1 MMFARSR
8 LKKQENEISLLHRK
22 PVVKLW
28 GRKQFRKQKLH
39 LFLRDKMKRLL
50 QGQVD
55 DNSNHAHRCQLSPV
69 EIETDVFVCGIKRSP
84 GSTEFSTAGGDF
96 HQDGGR
102 DSKGVSEVCVGEVEL
117 NWDGYVK
124 IPCSVQQNKKDSQG
138 SSSDGI
144 TQTSSE
150 IKSRVSEG
158 QDLSSLSITMS
169 WRDAAERQGCFPQ
182 EKPTAYK
189 SRRRQSRDRSADVVD
204 YIVKELQ
211 GISRIQT
218 EIAEL
223 RQHLTLIKGSVDE
236 VSSCVDTVLSEIEG
250 LQGGSSGKTQGT
262 HAREPRKEVQKE
274 EPVLYFYGIPEEDGE
289 NTVELI
295 CSFLSEYHCFNGIQC
310 SKYIKDA
317 YRSDVGTG
325 KPLMPRPAVVKLVSC
340 EQRDFILQK
349 SILLQSSGVWIATSE
364 EQKRQNGQKTDSVS
378 LQSGFKKN
386 HHNSVNPDG
395 TQRTDAVGQ
404 LQMDS
409 CQVKYKST
417 SRKAQCTGQRP
428 DSAQKSAK
436 ESNSVSETGKETQI
450 ISCSEQPSDDSD
462 IHQVLH
468 EPLQNPQVTNWA
480 RSGDGNHC
488 CSSDSSG
495 RANQMCASNNG
506 GEHRLDTENVTESC
520 SSLLEKDEG
529 ITTEEIEID
538 CDTSCKLTSAEKVDI
553 QREDVSSGVTTISY
567 DHTTDEMADSSD
579 SLKDMIQM
587 DLNDQDPTDQ
597 VFRDVLENSQYFLD
611 HSRDNIDLVDMKF
624 YTNKLGKAIHHFR
637 SALQVV
643 FHKLETSDSEILL
656 ENDSGLQMDDDN
668 TLMLTSS
675 GMGGSSDNFAET
687 PPSQSSES
695 QANTNVNSE
704 ASAQVQFAPSSLSSV
719 PHEPPVS
726 SLVPSSDCEIPTGQC
741 LPPEELGE
749 DVNTLPEPAKEC
761 RPMSLD
767 KVCAETIYL
776 NKCINN
782 FKNVLREKRQMRRRL
797 LKELAQEGNW
807 ISAEET
813 NSEGGRGE
821 LQGQDVADPSKPP
834 WLKGGPAGGLYGID
848 SMPDL
853 RKKKPIP
860 LVSDLS
866 LVQSRKAGITSAMA
880 TRTSLKDEELKSHV
894 YKKTLQAL
902 IYPISCTTPHNFE
915 VWTAT
920 TPTYCYEC
928 EGLLWGI
935 ARQGMRCGE
944 CGVKCH
950 EKCQDLLNADCLQ
963 RAAEKSS
970 KHGAED
976 RTQNFI
982 MAMKD
987 RMKIRERNK
996 PEIFDLIR
1004 DVFCESKMTHAQ
1016 QMKTV
1021 KQSVLDGT
1029 SKWSAKITITVVCA
1043 QGLQAK
1049 DKTGSSDPYVTVQVG
1064 KTKKRTKTIF
1074 GNLNPVWEE
1083 KFYFECHNSSDRI
1096 KVRVWD
1102 EDDDIKSRVKQRLKR
1117 ESDDFLGQTII
1128 EVRTLSGEMDVWYN
1142 LEKRTDKSAVSGAI
1156 RLQISVEIK
1165 GEEKVAP
1172 YHIQYTCL
1180 HENLFHHLTDVQGNG
1195 VVKIPDAK
1203 GDDAWKVYFDETA
1216 QEIVDEFAMRY
1227 GIESIYQAMT
1237 HFACLS
1243 SKYMCPG
1250 VPAVMSTL
1258 LANINAYYAHTTA
1271 STNVSASDRFAAS
1284 NFGKE
1289 RFVKLLDQLHNSLRI
1304 DLSMYRNNFPA
1315 SSRER
1320 LQDLKSTVDLLTSIT
1335 FFRMKVQELQ
1345 SPPRASQV
1353 VKDCVK
1359 ACLNS
1364 TYEYIFNNCHE
1375 LYSREYQTD
1384 PNKSQD
1390 LPPEEQGPSIRNL
1403 DFWPKLITL
1412 IVSII
1417 EEDKNS
1423 YTPVLN
1429 QFPQELA
1436 VGKISA
1442 EVMWSLFAQDMKY
1455 AMEEHEK
1462 HRLCKSA
1469 DYMNLH
1475 FKVKWLYN
1483 EYVRDLPAFQGKVP
1497 EYPAWFEQFVMQW
1510 LDENED
1516 VSLEFLHGALERDKK
1531 DGFQQTSEH
1540 ALFSCSVVDVFTQLN
1555 QSFEIIKKLEC
1566 PDPVIVAHYNRRFA
1580 KTIGKVLMQYADI
1593 LSKSFESYCSK
1604 EKLPCILMNN
1614 IQQLRVQ
1621 LEKMFEA
1628 MGGKELDAEASDH
1641 LKELQVKLNNVLDEL
1656 SAVFGNSFQTRI
1668 DECVKQ
1674 MSDIL
1679 CQVKGTANSAANA
1692 RNTVAQDADNVLR
1705 PLMDFLDGNLT
1716 LFATVCEKT
1725 VLKRVLKELWRVVMN
1740 TMEKLIVL
1748 PPLTDHTGT
1757 QLIFSAAKE
1766 LGHLSK
1772 LKDHMVRE
1780 ETRSL
1785 TPKQCAVLDLALD
1798 TIKQYFHAGGN
1809 GLKKTFLEKSP
1820 DLQSLRYALSLYTQT
1835 TDTLIKTFVQSQT
1848 AQVHDG
1854 KGIRFTAN
1862 EDVLPDKG
1870 SGVDDPVGEVSI
1882 QIDLYTHPGTGEH
1895 KVTVKV
1901 VAANDL
1907 KWQTSG
1913 MFRPFVEITMIGP
1926 HQSDKKRKF
1935 TTKSKSNNWAPKY
1948 NETFH
1953 FILGN
1958 EDGPDAYE
1966 LQVCVK
1972 DYCFARED
1980 RVLGIAVMQLR
1991 DIADKG
1997 SCACWCPLGRRIH
2010 MDETGLTILRILSQR
2025 TNDEVAREFVKLK
2038 SESRSTEEGT

>member
-1 MMFARSR
+1 
-8 LKKQENEISLLHRK
+8 
-22 PVVKLW
+22 
-28 GRKQFRKQKLH
+28 
-39 LFLRDKMKRLL
+39 MKRLL

-55 DNSNHAHRCQLSPV
+55 ENPNHAHHCQLSPV
-69 EIETDVFVCGIKRSP
+69 EIETDMFVCGIKRSSA
-84 GSTEFSTAGGDF
+84 STEFSTAGGDF
-96 HQDGGR
+96 CQDAGHN
-102 DSKGVSEVCVGEVEL
+102 SKGVSEVCVGEVEL

-124 IPCSVQQNKKDSQG
+124 IPCSVQQNKKDLKG
-138 SSSDGI
+138 NSSDV
-144 TQTSSE
+144 TKQTSSE
-150 IKSRVSEG
+150 RKGRVSEG

-169 WRDAAERQGCFPQ
+169 WREVAERQGCFPQ

-189 SRRRQSRDRSADVVD
+189 SRRWQSRDRSADVVD

-250 LQGGSSGKTQGT
+250 LQGGSAGKTQGK
-262 HAREPRKEVQKE
+262 HAREPSREVHKE
-274 EPVLYFYGIPEEDGE
+274 EPILYFYGIPEKDGE

-317 YRSDVGTG
+317 YRSDIGTG
-325 KPLMPRPAVVKLVSC
+325 KTLTPRPAVVKLISC

-349 SILLQSSGVWIATSE
+349 SILLQSSGVRIATDE
-364 EQKRQNGQKTDSVS
+364 EQKLQSGQRGCKTDSVS
-378 LQSGFKKN
+378 SQSGFKKN
-386 HHNSVNPDG
+386 HHKSVNPDAA
-395 TQRTDAVGQ
+395 QRTDAVGH
-404 LQMDS
+404 LRTDS
-409 CQVKYKST
+409 CQVKCKST
-417 SRKAQCTGQRP
+417 SRKAQCVGERLDTV
-428 DSAQKSAK
+428 QKSALTK
-436 ESNSVSETGKETQI
+436 KSNLIPETGKEAQT

-462 IHQVLH
+462 IHQAPC
-468 EPLQNPQVTNWA
+468 EPLQNPQVTNLA
-480 RSGDGNHC
+480 KSGDGNDC
-488 CSSDSSG
+488 CSSDSLD
-495 RANQMCASNNG
+495 RASQMCPSSNG
-506 GEHRLDTENVTESC
+506 SEHGLDTESITENG
-520 SSLLEKDEG
+520 SSLLDKDEG
-529 ITTEEIEID
+529 ITAEEIETD
-538 CDTSCKLTSAEKVDI
+538 CDTPCKFTSAEKVDV

-675 GMGGSSDNFAET
+675 GMCGSSDNFAET

-695 QANTNVNSE
+695 QANTTVS
-704 ASAQVQFAPSSLSSV
+704 SDPFAQVQFVPSSLSSV
-719 PHEPPVS
+719 PHESPVS
-726 SLVPSSDCEIPTGQC
+726 SLMPSSDCEIPARQRS
-741 LPPEELGE
+741 PPEELGG
-749 DVNTLPEPAKEC
+749 DVNSLPEQAKEC

-821 LQGQDVADPSKPP
+821 LQSQDEADPSKPP

-860 LVSDLS
+860 LVSDLVRS

-1384 PNKSQD
+1384 PNKNQD

-1483 EYVRDLPAFQGKVP
+1483 EYVRDLPAFKGRVP

-1566 PDPVIVAHYNRRFA
+1566 PDPAIVAHYNRRFA

-1593 LSKSFESYCSK
+1593 LSKSFQSYCSK

-1679 CQVKGTANSAANA
+1679 CQVKGTGNVAANA

-1780 ETRSL
+1780 ETRNL

-1835 TDTLIKTFVQSQT
+1835 TDTLIKTFVQTQT
-1848 AQVHDG
+1848 AQ
-1854 KGIRFTAN
+1854 
-1862 EDVLPDKG
+1862 G

-2010 MDETGLTILRILSQR
+2010 MDETGLTVLRILSQR

>member
-8 LKKQENEISLLHRK
+8 LKKQENEIALLHRK

-28 GRKQFRKQKLH
+28 GRKHFRKQKLH

-55 DNSNHAHRCQLSPV
+55 ENPSHAHHCQLSPV
-69 EIETDVFVCGIKRSP
+69 EIETDMFVCGIKRSSA
-84 GSTEFSTAGGDF
+84 STEFSTAGGDF
-96 HQDGGR
+96 QQDGGR
-102 DSKGVSEVCVGEVEL
+102 DSKGASEVCVGEVEL

-124 IPCSVQQNKKDSQG
+124 IPCSVQQNKKDLQG
-138 SSSDGI
+138 NSSDG
-144 TQTSSE
+144 TMQTSSE
-150 IKSRVSEG
+150 RKGRVSEG

-169 WRDAAERQGCFPQ
+169 WREVAERQGCFPQ

-250 LQGGSSGKTQGT
+250 LQGGSAGKSQGT
-262 HAREPRKEVQKE
+262 HAREPSRELHKE
-274 EPVLYFYGIPEEDGE
+274 EPILYFYGIPEKDGE

-317 YRSDVGTG
+317 YRSDIGTG
-325 KPLMPRPAVVKLVSC
+325 KPLTPRPAVVKLVNC

-349 SILLQSSGVWIATSE
+349 SILLQSSGVRIATSE
-364 EQKRQNGQKTDSVS
+364 EQKRQNTQRGCKTDSVS
-378 LQSGFKKN
+378 SQSGFKKN
-386 HHNSVNPDG
+386 HRNSVNPDAA
-395 TQRTDAVGQ
+395 QRTDADGH
-404 LQMDS
+404 LRADS

-417 SRKAQCTGQRP
+417 SRKTQCVGERL
-428 DSAQKSAK
+428 DSVQKSTLTRK
-436 ESNSVSETGKETQI
+436 SNLIPETGKEAQT
-450 ISCSEQPSDDSD
+450 ISCSEQPLDESD
-462 IHQVLH
+462 IHQALH
-468 EPLQNPQVTNWA
+468 EPLQNSQVTNLA
-480 RSGDGNHC
+480 KSGDENYC
-488 CSSDSSG
+488 CSSESLGPAS
-495 RANQMCASNNG
+495 QMCASSNG
-506 GEHRLDTENVTESC
+506 SEQRLDTESVTENG
-520 SSLLEKDEG
+520 SSLLDKDEG
-529 ITTEEIEID
+529 ITAEEIETD
-538 CDTSCKLTSAEKVDI
+538 CDTPCKFTSVEKVDV
-553 QREDVSSGVTTISY
+553 QREDVSSGVTTISC

-624 YTNKLGKAIHHFR
+624 YTNKLGKAINHFR

-675 GMGGSSDNFAET
+675 GMCGSSDNFAET

-695 QANTNVNSE
+695 QANTTVNSE
-704 ASAQVQFAPSSLSSV
+704 ASAQMQFVPSSLSSV
-719 PHEPPVS
+719 PCEPPAS
-726 SLVPSSDCEIPTGQC
+726 SLVPSSDCEIPAGQRS
-741 LPPEELGE
+741 PPEELGG
-749 DVNTLPEPAKEC
+749 DVNSLPEQAKEC

-821 LQGQDVADPSKPP
+821 LQGQDEADPSKPP

-1004 DVFCESKMTHAQ
+1004 DVFCESKLTHAQ

-1029 SKWSAKITITVVCA
+1029 SKWSAKITITVMCA

-1384 PNKSQD
+1384 PNKNQD

-1483 EYVRDLPAFQGKVP
+1483 EYVRDLPAFKGKVP

-1593 LSKSFESYCSK
+1593 LSKSFQSYCSK

-1656 SAVFGNSFQTRI
+1656 SAVFGNSFQARI

-1679 CQVKGTANSAANA
+1679 CQVKGTGNVAANA

-1835 TDTLIKTFVQSQT
+1835 TDTLIKTFVQTQT
-1848 AQVHDG
+1848 AQ
-1854 KGIRFTAN
+1854 
-1862 EDVLPDKG
+1862 G

-2010 MDETGLTILRILSQR
+2010 MDETGLTVLRILSQR

>member
-1 MMFARSR
+1 MFARSR
-8 LKKQENEISLLHRK
+8 LKKQENEITLLHRK

-28 GRKQFRKQKLH
+28 SKKQFQKQKLH

-55 DNSNHAHRCQLSPV
+55 ENPNHAHHCQLSPV
-69 EIETDVFVCGIKRSP
+69 EIETDMFVCGIKRSSI
-84 GSTEFSTAGGDF
+84 STEFSTAGGDF
-96 HQDGGR
+96 HQDGGH

-124 IPCSVQQNKKDSQG
+124 IPCSVQQHRKGN
-138 SSSDGI
+138 SSDGMM
-144 TQTSSE
+144 QTSSE
-150 IKSRVSEG
+150 RKGRVTEG
-158 QDLSSLSITMS
+158 QDLSSLSIAMS
-169 WRDAAERQGCFPQ
+169 WREVAERQGCFPQ

-223 RQHLTLIKGSVDE
+223 RQHLNLIKGSVDE

-250 LQGGSSGKTQGT
+250 LQSGSTGKTQGT
-262 HAREPRKEVQKE
+262 HAQGPSKEVHKE
-274 EPVLYFYGIPEEDGE
+274 EPILYFYGIPEKDGE
-289 NTVELI
+289 NTIELI

-317 YRSDVGTG
+317 YRSDIGTG
-325 KPLMPRPAVVKLVSC
+325 KPLTPRPAVVKLVSC

-349 SILLQSSGVWIATSE
+349 SNLLQSSGVQIVTSE
-364 EQKRQNGQKTDSVS
+364 EQKQQNGQRGGKMDSAS

-386 HHNSVNPDG
+386 HLNSVNPDA
-395 TQRTDAVGQ
+395 TQKTDAVQ
-404 LQMDS
+404 TDS
-409 CQVKYKST
+409 CQVKCKST
-417 SRKAQCTGQRP
+417 SRKTHCAGEKSDSVQR
-428 DSAQKSAK
+428 STLTKKS
-436 ESNSVSETGKETQI
+436 NLIPETGKEVQT
-450 ISCSEQPSDDSD
+450 ISCSELPSDERD
-462 IHQVLH
+462 IHLALQ
-468 EPLQNPQVTNWA
+468 EPLQDPLVTNLA
-480 RSGDGNHC
+480 RSGDGSYC
-488 CSSDSSG
+488 CSSDSLG
-495 RANQMCASNNG
+495 RASQTCVSSSG
-506 GEHRLDTENVTESC
+506 SEHRLDAESITKNG
-520 SSLLEKDEG
+520 SSLPDKDEG
-529 ITTEEIEID
+529 ITAKEIEID
-538 CDTSCKLTSAEKVDI
+538 CNTPCKFMSLEKGDT

-611 HSRDNIDLVDMKF
+611 HSKDNIDLVDVKF
-624 YTNKLGKAIHHFR
+624 YTNKLGKAINHFR

-675 GMGGSSDNFAET
+675 GMCGSSDNFAET
-687 PPSQSSES
+687 PPSQSSDS
-695 QANTNVNSE
+695 QANPTVNSE
-704 ASAQVQFAPSSLSSV
+704 ASAQVQFVPSSHSSV

-726 SLVPSSDCEIPTGQC
+726 NLVPSSDCEIPSGQH
-741 LPPEELGE
+741 LPPEEPGG
-749 DVNTLPEPAKEC
+749 DVNCLPDPAKEC

-821 LQGQDVADPSKPP
+821 LQGQDEADPSKPP

-860 LVSDLS
+860 LVSDLVRS

-1384 PNKSQD
+1384 PNKNQD

-1483 EYVRDLPAFQGKVP
+1483 EYVRDLPAFKGKVP

-1566 PDPVIVAHYNRRFA
+1566 PDPIIVAHYNRRFA

-1593 LSKSFESYCSK
+1593 LSKSFQSYCSK

-1679 CQVKGTANSAANA
+1679 CQVKGTGNVAANA

-1835 TDTLIKTFVQSQT
+1835 TDTLIKTFVQTQT
-1848 AQVHDG
+1848 AQ
-1854 KGIRFTAN
+1854 
-1862 EDVLPDKG
+1862 G

-2010 MDETGLTILRILSQR
+2010 MDETGLTVLRILSQR

>member
-8 LKKQENEISLLHRK
+8 LKKQENEIALLHRK

-55 DNSNHAHRCQLSPV
+55 ENPNHAHHCQLSPV
-69 EIETDVFVCGIKRSP
+69 EIETDMFVCGIKRSSV
-84 GSTEFSTAGGDF
+84 STEFSTAGGDF

-124 IPCSVQQNKKDSQG
+124 IPCSVQQNKKDLQG
-138 SSSDGI
+138 NSSDGA
-144 TQTSSE
+144 TQIASE
-150 IKSRVSEG
+150 RKGRASEG

-169 WRDAAERQGCFPQ
+169 WREVAERQGCFPQ
-182 EKPTAYK
+182 EKPSAYM
-189 SRRRQSRDRSADVVD
+189 SRQSRDRSADVVD

-250 LQGGSSGKTQGT
+250 LQSGSTGKTQGT
-262 HAREPRKEVQKE
+262 HAREPSREVHKE
-274 EPVLYFYGIPEEDGE
+274 EPVLYFYGIPEKDGE

-317 YRSDVGTG
+317 YRSDIGTG
-325 KPLMPRPAVVKLVSC
+325 KPLTPRPAVVKLVNC

-349 SILLQSSGVWIATSE
+349 SILLQSSGVRIATSE
-364 EQKRQNGQKTDSVS
+364 EQKRQNGQRGRKTDSVS

-386 HHNSVNPDG
+386 HHNSVNPDPA
-395 TQRTDAVGQ
+395 QRTDAVGH
-404 LQMDS
+404 LRVDS

-417 SRKAQCTGQRP
+417 SRKTQCVGERL
-428 DSAQKSAK
+428 DSVQKSTLTK
-436 ESNSVSETGKETQI
+436 KSNLIPETGKEAET
-450 ISCSEQPSDDSD
+450 ISCSEQPSDNND
-462 IHQVLH
+462 IHQGLH
-468 EPLQNPQVTNWA
+468 EPLQNPQVPNLA
-480 RSGDGNHC
+480 KSGDGNYC
-488 CSSDSSG
+488 CSSDPSG
-495 RANQMCASNNG
+495 RASQMCASSNG
-506 GEHRLDTENVTESC
+506 SEHRVGTESVAENC
-520 SSLLEKDEG
+520 SSLLDKDQG
-529 ITTEEIEID
+529 ITAEEIEID
-538 CDTSCKLTSAEKVDI
+538 CDTPCKFTSVEKVDI

-567 DHTTDEMADSSD
+567 DHTTDEMADSND

-624 YTNKLGKAIHHFR
+624 YTNKLGKAINHFR

-643 FHKLETSDSEILL
+643 FHKLETSDSEMLL

-675 GMGGSSDNFAET
+675 GMCGSSDNFAET

-695 QANTNVNSE
+695 QANTTVTSE
-704 ASAQVQFAPSSLSSV
+704 ASAQMQFVPSSLSSV

-726 SLVPSSDCEIPTGQC
+726 SLMPSSDSEIPAGQRS
-741 LPPEELGE
+741 PPEELGGG
-749 DVNTLPEPAKEC
+749 VNSLPEPAREC

-821 LQGQDVADPSKPP
+821 LQGQDEADPSKPP

-1004 DVFCESKMTHAQ
+1004 DVFCESKLTHAQ

-1384 PNKSQD
+1384 PNKNQD

-1455 AMEEHEK
+1455 ATEEHEK

-1483 EYVRDLPAFQGKVP
+1483 EYVRDLPAFKGKVP

-1593 LSKSFESYCSK
+1593 LSKSFQSYCSK

-1679 CQVKGTANSAANA
+1679 CQVKGTGNVAANA

-1835 TDTLIKTFVQSQT
+1835 TDTLIKTFVQTQT
-1848 AQVHDG
+1848 AQ
-1854 KGIRFTAN
+1854 
-1862 EDVLPDKG
+1862 G

-1991 DIADKG
+1991 DIVDKG

-2010 MDETGLTILRILSQR
+2010 MDETGLTVLRILSQR

>member
-8 LKKQENEISLLHRK
+8 LKKQENEIALLHRK

-55 DNSNHAHRCQLSPV
+55 ENPNHAHHCQLSPV
-69 EIETDVFVCGIKRSP
+69 EIETDMFVCGIKRSSV
-84 GSTEFSTAGGDF
+84 STEFSTAGGDF

-124 IPCSVQQNKKDSQG
+124 IPCSVQQNKKDLQG
-138 SSSDGI
+138 NSSDGA
-144 TQTSSE
+144 TQIASE
-150 IKSRVSEG
+150 RKGRASEG

-169 WRDAAERQGCFPQ
+169 WREVAERQGCFPQ
-182 EKPTAYK
+182 EKPSAYM
-189 SRRRQSRDRSADVVD
+189 SRQSRDRSADVVD

-250 LQGGSSGKTQGT
+250 LQSGSTGKTQGT
-262 HAREPRKEVQKE
+262 HAREPSREVHKE
-274 EPVLYFYGIPEEDGE
+274 EPVLYFYGIPEKDGE

-317 YRSDVGTG
+317 YRSDIGTG
-325 KPLMPRPAVVKLVSC
+325 KPLTPRPAVVKLVNC

-349 SILLQSSGVWIATSE
+349 SILLQSSGVRIATSE
-364 EQKRQNGQKTDSVS
+364 EQKRQNGQRGRKTDSVS

-386 HHNSVNPDG
+386 HHNSVNPDPA
-395 TQRTDAVGQ
+395 QRTDAVGH
-404 LQMDS
+404 LRVDS

-417 SRKAQCTGQRP
+417 SRKTQCVGERL
-428 DSAQKSAK
+428 DSVQKSTLTK
-436 ESNSVSETGKETQI
+436 KSNLIPETGKEAET
-450 ISCSEQPSDDSD
+450 ISCSEQPSDNND
-462 IHQVLH
+462 IHQGLH
-468 EPLQNPQVTNWA
+468 EPLQNPQVPNLA
-480 RSGDGNHC
+480 KSGDGNYC
-488 CSSDSSG
+488 CSSDPSG
-495 RANQMCASNNG
+495 RASQMCASSNG
-506 GEHRLDTENVTESC
+506 SEHRVGTESVAENC
-520 SSLLEKDEG
+520 SSLLDKDQG
-529 ITTEEIEID
+529 ITAEEIEID
-538 CDTSCKLTSAEKVDI
+538 CDTPCKFTSVEKVDI

-567 DHTTDEMADSSD
+567 DHTTDEMADSND

-624 YTNKLGKAIHHFR
+624 YTNKLGKAINHFR

-643 FHKLETSDSEILL
+643 FHKLETSDSEMLL

-675 GMGGSSDNFAET
+675 GMCGSSDNFAET

-695 QANTNVNSE
+695 QANTTVTSE
-704 ASAQVQFAPSSLSSV
+704 ASAQMQFVPSSLSSV

-726 SLVPSSDCEIPTGQC
+726 SLMPSSDSEIPAGQRS
-741 LPPEELGE
+741 PPEELGGG
-749 DVNTLPEPAKEC
+749 VNSLPEPAREC

-821 LQGQDVADPSKPP
+821 LQGQDEADPSKPP

-1004 DVFCESKMTHAQ
+1004 DVFCESKLTHAQ

-1384 PNKSQD
+1384 PNKNQD

-1455 AMEEHEK
+1455 ATEEHEK

-1483 EYVRDLPAFQGKVP
+1483 EYVRDLPAFKGKVP

-1593 LSKSFESYCSK
+1593 LSKSFQSYCSK

-1679 CQVKGTANSAANA
+1679 CQVKGTGNVAANA

-1748 PPLTDHTGT
+1748 PPLTDHT
-1757 QLIFSAAKE
+1757 
-1766 LGHLSK
+1766 
-1772 LKDHMVRE
+1772 DHMVRE

-1835 TDTLIKTFVQSQT
+1835 TDTLIKTFVQTQT

-1991 DIADKG
+1991 DIVDKG

-2010 MDETGLTILRILSQR
+2010 MDETGLTVLRILSQR

>member
-1 MMFARSR
+1 
-8 LKKQENEISLLHRK
+8 
-22 PVVKLW
+22 
-28 GRKQFRKQKLH
+28 
-39 LFLRDKMKRLL
+39 MKRLL
-50 QGQVD
+50 QGQV
-55 DNSNHAHRCQLSPV
+55 NEISVSQSHQLSPV
-69 EIETDVFVCGIKRSP
+69 EIETDMFLCGIKRK
-84 GSTEFSTAGGDF
+84 STNAEFSTIGVGFAQDRRNDSGD
-96 HQDGGR
+96 
-102 DSKGVSEVCVGEVEL
+102 VSDVCVGEVEL

-124 IPCSVQQNKKDSQG
+124 IPCSVQRNQQDLEG
-138 SSSDGI
+138 L
-144 TQTSSE
+144 SSE
-150 IKSRVSEG
+150 GTMQPVCQSKGIKSEG
-158 QDLSSLSITMS
+158 QDLSTLSITMS
-169 WRDAAERQGCFPQ
+169 WREST
-182 EKPTAYK
+182 ENENKLPTYNNN
-189 SRRRQSRDRSADVVD
+189 SLLSRDHSADVIE

-211 GISRIQT
+211 GISHIQT

-250 LQGGSSGKTQGT
+250 LQSGSTAKTSHVAHT
-262 HAREPRKEVQKE
+262 RESYRAVCKE
-274 EPVLYFYGIPEEDGE
+274 EPVLYFYGIPEQDGE
-289 NTVELI
+289 NTMELI
-295 CSFLSEYHCFNGIQC
+295 CSFLSEYYCFNGIQC

-317 YRSDVGTG
+317 YRSNATSG
-325 KPLMPRPAVVKLVSC
+325 KQLVPRPAIVKLANP

-349 SILLQSSGVWIATSE
+349 SMLMQSTGVKIVASE
-364 EQKRQNGQKTDSVS
+364 EQNQQTGQRGCRADPLS
-378 LQSGFKKN
+378 LLQPGLKKN
-386 HHNSVNPDG
+386 HWSSLNCDEEA
-395 TQRTDAVGQ
+395 QRTGDDGH
-404 LQMDS
+404 LQTES
-409 CQVKYKST
+409 YQVRYKNT
-417 SRKAQCTGQRP
+417 SRKTQCLGERVGFT
-428 DSAQKSAK
+428 QKSTLSDQYLQEAMFGFYRM
-436 ESNSVSETGKETQI
+436 VCDGI
-450 ISCSEQPSDDSD
+450 ILC
-462 IHQVLH
+462 HF
-468 EPLQNPQVTNWA
+468 
-480 RSGDGNHC
+480 C
-488 CSSDSSG
+488 
-495 RANQMCASNNG
+495 
-506 GEHRLDTENVTESC
+506 
-520 SSLLEKDEG
+520 
-529 ITTEEIEID
+529 
-538 CDTSCKLTSAEKVDI
+538 
-553 QREDVSSGVTTISY
+553 
-567 DHTTDEMADSSD
+567 
-579 SLKDMIQM
+579 
-587 DLNDQDPTDQ
+587 DLNTFSPCT
-597 VFRDVLENSQYFLD
+597 
-611 HSRDNIDLVDMKF
+611 SR
-624 YTNKLGKAIHHFR
+624 
-637 SALQVV
+637 
-643 FHKLETSDSEILL
+643 
-656 ENDSGLQMDDDN
+656 
-668 TLMLTSS
+668 
-675 GMGGSSDNFAET
+675 
-687 PPSQSSES
+687 
-695 QANTNVNSE
+695 
-704 ASAQVQFAPSSLSSV
+704 
-719 PHEPPVS
+719 
-726 SLVPSSDCEIPTGQC
+726 
-741 LPPEELGE
+741 
-749 DVNTLPEPAKEC
+749 
-761 RPMSLD
+761 
-767 KVCAETIYL
+767 
-776 NKCINN
+776 
-782 FKNVLREKRQMRRRL
+782 
-797 LKELAQEGNW
+797 
-807 ISAEET
+807 
-813 NSEGGRGE
+813 
-821 LQGQDVADPSKPP
+821 
-834 WLKGGPAGGLYGID
+834 PAGGLYGID

-860 LVSDLS
+860 LVSDLHPNHRHCFVCV
-866 LVQSRKAGITSAMA
+866 LVLQ
-880 TRTSLKDEELKSHV
+880 KSHV

-915 VWTAT
+915 VWSAT

-935 ARQGMRCGE
+935 ARQGMRCTE

-976 RTQNFI
+976 RTQNII

-1004 DVFCESKMTHAQ
+1004 DVFSESKLTHAQ

-1083 KFYFECHNSSDRI
+1083 KFHFECHNSSDRI

-1156 RLQISVEIK
+1156 RLQINVEIK

-1180 HENLFHHLTDVQGNG
+1180 HENLFHCLSDIQGSG

-1227 GIESIYQAMT
+1227 GIETIYQAMT

-1315 SSRER
+1315 SSPER

-1384 PNKSQD
+1384 PNKNQD
-1390 LPPEEQGPSIRNL
+1390 LPPEDQGPSIRNL

-1429 QFPQELA
+1429 QFPQELT
-1436 VGKISA
+1436 VGKVSA
-1442 EVMWSLFAQDMKY
+1442 EVMWNLFAQDMKY
-1455 AMEEHEK
+1455 AMEDHEK

-1483 EYVRDLPAFQGKVP
+1483 EYVRELPAFKGKVP
-1497 EYPAWFEQFVMQW
+1497 DYPAWFEQFVMQW

-1566 PDPVIVAHYNRRFA
+1566 PDPEIVAHYMRRFA

-1593 LSKSFESYCSK
+1593 LSKCFQSYCSK

-1628 MGGKELDAEASDH
+1628 MGAKELDPEASDN

-1656 SAVFGNSFQTRI
+1656 SVVFGNSFQSRI

-1679 CQVKGTANSAANA
+1679 CQVKGTGNIPANA

-1748 PPLTDHTGT
+1748 PPLTDHTVNHN
-1757 QLIFSAAKE
+1757 LLPYS
-1766 LGHLSK
+1766 
-1772 LKDHMVRE
+1772 DHMVKE

-1785 TPKQCAVLDLALD
+1785 TPKQCVVLDLALD

-1835 TDTLIKTFVQSQT
+1835 TDTLIKTFVQTQT
-1848 AQVHDG
+1848 AQ
-1854 KGIRFTAN
+1854 
-1862 EDVLPDKG
+1862 G
-1870 SGVDDPVGEVSI
+1870 SGVDDSVGEVSI

-1913 MFRPFVEITMIGP
+1913 MFRPFVEVTMIGP

-2010 MDETGLTILRILSQR
+2010 MDETGLTVLRILSQR